1 MILLVLVK
9 HSHYLIEENIK
20 LSCSRKK
27 REGKKNRY
35 NHNRFQL
42 ATPTLTL
49 HFREIACL
57 ITEYCMHRI
66 PVFVCYDLCYV
77 DFQYDLSGWAVVY
90 MTLLDSPPE
99 EIFRVLCFV
108 HYSVLKK
115 YEINSG
121 QHRERDYVG
130 IRAESQEENIFKIQ
144 KPLHTFSLFY
154 AVPYYNPNGC
164 SVLYFTKIYFL
175 VSN

>member
-1 MILLVLVK
+1 
-9 HSHYLIEENIK
+9 
-20 LSCSRKK
+20 
-27 REGKKNRY
+27 
-35 NHNRFQL
+35 
-42 ATPTLTL
+42 
-49 HFREIACL
+49 
-57 ITEYCMHRI
+57 
-66 PVFVCYDLCYV
+66 
-77 DFQYDLSGWAVVY
+77 
-90 MTLLDSPPE
+90 MTLLDCPPG

-154 AVPYYNPNGC
+154 AVPYYNSNMVVP
-164 SVLYFTKIYFL
+164 YFISQKYTFWCIISNYI
-175 VSN
+175 VS